1 MPQIAVGNLSVNYEI
16 KGSGHPL
23 LMIMGLSFSL
33 LDWGD
38 DLPNELAKHYQVI
51 LYDNRDAGQTTTSLV
66 KDYTIADLADD
77 AAGLLEE
84 LGINQAHV
92 FGVSM
97 GGMVAQQFALR
108 HASKLN
114 KLVLGC
120 TMAGGSCS
128 VSADPAKLTSFIG
141 GSLLDLLFTKSYLAD
156 ADNKKNAEDFLAN
169 TSPYHSKKE
178 GLYRQLKAIYSHDT
192 CNTLK
197 SIKAPTLIITGDS
210 DVVIP
215 TENSD
220 VLKQKIPGA
229 KLEPPLQ
236 DGNHGFPYSH
246 WMETAR
252 LLVNFLG

>member
-1 MPQIAVGNLSVNYEI
+1 MPQATVGTLSVNYKV
-16 KGSGHPL
+16 KGSGAPL
-23 LMIMGLSFSL
+23 LLMMGLSFSL

-38 DLPNELAKHYQVI
+38 ELPDELAKQYQVI
-51 LYDNRDAGQTTTSLV
+51 LFDNRDAGQTTSSLV

-77 AAGLLEE
+77 AAGLLQA
-84 LGINQAHV
+84 LNIKQAHV

-128 VSADPAKLTSFIG
+128 TPANLASFTE
-141 GSLLDLLFTKSYLAD
+141 GSLLDLLFTQSYLAV
-156 ADNKKNAEDFLAN
+156 ASNRKKAEDFLAK
-169 TSPYHSKKE
+169 TSPYHSKRE

-192 CNTLK
+192 CNILK

-215 TENSD
+215 PANSD
-220 VLKQKIPGA
+220 VLKQKISGA
-229 KLEPPLQ
+229 VLAPPLK

-246 WMETAR
+246 AMETAS

>member
-1 MPQIAVGNLSVNYEI
+1 MPQIAVGNLTVNYEI
-16 KGSGHPL
+16 RGSGHPL

-51 LYDNRDAGQTTTSLV
+51 LYDNRDAGLTTSSSV
-66 KDYTIADLADD
+66 QDYTIADVADD
-77 AAGLLEE
+77 AAGLLQA
-84 LGINQAHV
+84 LNIKQAHV

-108 HASKLN
+108 HAGKLN

-128 VSADPAKLTSFIG
+128 VPAKLSSFTR
-141 GSLLDLLFTKSYLAD
+141 GSLLDLLFTQSYLAD
-156 ADNKKNAEDFLAN
+156 ASNKRNAEDFLAN
-169 TSPYHSKKE
+169 TSPYHSKQE

-192 CNTLK
+192 CNSLRT
-197 SIKAPTLIITGDS
+197 IKAPTLIITGDS

-215 TENSD
+215 PENSD
-220 VLKQKIPGA
+220 VLKQKISGA
-229 KLEPPLQ
+229 ELVPLLK

-246 WMETAR
+246 AIETASI
-252 LLVNFLG
+252 LINFLG

>member
-1 MPQIAVGNLSVNYEI
+1 MSQITVGNLSVNYEI
-16 KGSGHPL
+16 KGNGYPL
-23 LMIMGLSFSL
+23 LMIIGLSFSL

-38 DLPNELAKHYQVI
+38 ELPDELAKHYQVI
-51 LYDNRDAGQTTTSLV
+51 LYDNRDAGRTTTSSV

-108 HASKLN
+108 HADKLN

-120 TMAGGSCS
+120 TMAGGNCS
-128 VSADPAKLTSFIG
+128 VPAKLSSFAG
-141 GSLLDLLFTKSYLAD
+141 GSLLDLLFTQSYLAD
-156 ADNKKNAEDFLAN
+156 ASNKRNVENFLAN
-169 TSPYHSKKE
+169 TSPYHSKE
-178 GLYRQLKAIYSHDT
+178 GGLYRQLNAIASHDT

-197 SIKAPTLIITGDS
+197 SIKSPTLIITGDS

-215 TENSD
+215 RANSD
-220 VLKQKIPGA
+220 VLQREIPGA
-229 KLEPPLQ
+229 KLEVLTN
-236 DGNHGFPYSH
+236 GNHGFPYSH
-246 WMETAR
+246 ALGTAS
-252 LLVNFLG
+252 LLINFLG